1 MKRDEK
7 SIYLQYLDAEIFLRL
22 SNDPK
27 THKVD
32 ELIILHPS
40 VENENQKGG
49 KTSNK
54 SWSTSKS

>member
-22 SNDPK
+22 SNDPT

-32 ELIILHPS
+32 ELIILHPP

-54 SWSTSKS
+54 S

>member
-32 ELIILHPS
+32 ELIILHPPP

-54 SWSTSKS
+54 S